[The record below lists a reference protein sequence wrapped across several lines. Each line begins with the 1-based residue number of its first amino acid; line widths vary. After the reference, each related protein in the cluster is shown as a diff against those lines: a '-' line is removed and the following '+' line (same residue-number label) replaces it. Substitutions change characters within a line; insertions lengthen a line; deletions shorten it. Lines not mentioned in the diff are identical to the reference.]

1 MKMTDLLE
9 NIYGT
14 LFSPVSTFKRMIKE
28 RTSVSAA
35 VVVVLVASICSG
47 AGGVLI
53 QSTLSSSLG
62 GYPTPSSTPSPTPIP
77 GSGFEAS
84 QMQSVSPTVS
94 LVMGVVSGVVGWII
108 IAGVLHIVAKALGGN
123 GTFESMLLLMGFAN
137 LPNIFQAP
145 VGLIAFLSGGLS
157 SLMIFTGLGGLLGLW
172 ILALDVIA
180 IREAHDFS
188 TGRAIATLVLPIVV
202 IVVLALVLVGV
213 FLMAIM

>member
-1 MKMTDLLE
+1 MTDLLE
-9 NIYGT
+9 NVYGT
-14 LFSPVSTFKRMIKE
+14 LFSPVSTFKQMLEE

-47 AGGVLI
+47 AGGALI

-62 GYPTPSSTPSPTPIP
+62 GYPSPSPSP
-77 GSGFEAS
+77 GFETS
-84 QMQSVSPTVS
+84 QMQSMLPPTAS

-145 VGLIAFLSGGLS
+145 VGLVAFLSGGLS
-157 SLMIFTGLGGLLGLW
+157 GLMIFLGLGGLLGLW

-202 IVVLALVLVGV
+202 IVVLALVLVGI
-213 FLMAIM
+213 FLMAVM